1 MLMAHAGELRRAVG
15 AALDQRSRPLLRIAA
30 ATVALGTLLAS
41 PAFADGREDAAR
53 RAAAALEL
61 AAQEYRL
68 AFRGGV
74 LAAPEE
80 AREAALFVAEA
91 RRAAG
96 ALMGVAGRDLE
107 GRLADVGALIARG
120 VPPDTVVARAAA
132 VSRWLGSVLGIVL
145 DERPAH
151 SASAEAGG
159 RLYAQQCAQCHGA
172 RGFGDGPAAAGLTP
186 PPARLA
192 DPAVL
197 AAATP
202 LDVYRRI
209 SLGVPGTAMP
219 AFGDALSAQQ
229 RWDLVLHV
237 VTLAD
242 SLAARAGDG
251 ERALAL
257 ATVRADLRTALV
269 RAAAGDRAGAGAKA
283 LDAYLAYEGLEPALR
298 AVRPSLVP
306 EAEAAFAAYRLAA
319 AGGAD
324 SAALGAGH
332 ARVDALLAQ
341 AAAAL
346 AEHPSAS
353 GLFAES
359 FLLLLREGLE
369 AILILGA
376 IVAVV
381 VKSGA
386 EARKREVRWGA
397 GLAVVA
403 SLVTAALIRWLLR
416 VAPAQ
421 QEALEGA
428 VMLLAAAV
436 LFYVSYWMVSKLDKD
451 AWQRFV
457 RQRIEGALARGGA
470 LALAAA
476 AFLAVYREGFE
487 TVLFYQALYG
497 TGGAAGAAPITAGL
511 VLGGAALVGLYVAI
525 ERFGVRVPLRPFFAV
540 TGALLYFMAFVFAG
554 RGVTDLQE
562 GSWIGATPVARVPA
576 NDFLGIHPTLESLM
590 VQGLLVAA
598 LLAGL
603 GWVFVVR
610 PLLARRRKP
619 AEVAARTVRR
629 TEVRPS
635 LNRQPSMPAARP
647 TQPPAPP
654 ATGETAAA
662 RPLHKERA
670 AAD

>member
-1 MLMAHAGELRRAVG
+1 MREILVYLWTLTALVAAPAV
-15 AALDQRSRPLLRIAA
+15 
-30 ATVALGTLLAS
+30 
-41 PAFADGREDAAR
+41 ADGRADAAR

-61 AAQEYRL
+61 AVQEYRL

-96 ALMGVAGRDLE
+96 AMGGVSGRDLD
-107 GRLADVGALIARG
+107 GRLAGVGALISRAAH
-120 VPPDTVVARAAA
+120 PDTVAARAAA
-132 VSRWLGSVLGIVL
+132 VARWMGAALGVALE
-145 DERPAH
+145 ERPAH
-151 SASAEAGG
+151 SPSAASGG

-172 RGFGDGPAAAGLTP
+172 LGFGDGPAAAGLTP

-219 AFGDALSAQQ
+219 SFGDALSAQQ

-237 VTLAD
+237 VALAD

-257 ATVRADLRTALV
+257 ATVRADLRTSLA

-283 LDAYLAYEGLEPALR
+283 LDAYLAYEGLETALR

-306 EAEAAFAAYRLAA
+306 EAEAAFAAFRLAA
-319 AGGAD
+319 AGGAG
-324 SAALGAGH
+324 SVPLGAAH

-359 FLLLLREGLE
+359 FFLLLREGLE

-386 EARKREVRWGA
+386 PERRKEVRWGA

-403 SLVTAALIRWLLR
+403 SLGTAALIRWLLF

-457 RQRIEGALARGGA
+457 RQRIEGALAQGGA

-562 GSWIGATPVARVPA
+562 GAWIAATPVAHVPA

-590 VQGLLVAA
+590 VQGLIVAA
-598 LLAGL
+598 LLVGL

-610 PLLARRRKP
+610 PLLAKRRTQQP
-619 AEVAARTVRR
+619 AAARPLRQ
-629 TEVRPS
+629 TEMRPS
-635 LNRQPSMPAARP
+635 LNGQPAARR
-647 TQPPAPP
+647 TPPAASAPRP
-654 ATGETAAA
+654 ATGETPAA

>member
-1 MLMAHAGELRRAVG
+1 MNETLGYLISASRSAG
-15 AALDQRSRPLLRIAA
+15 AAAV
-30 ATVALGTLLAS
+30 VALGMACAV
-41 PAFADGREDAAR
+41 PAAADGGPDSAR

-68 AFRGGV
+68 AFHGGALTV
-74 LAAPEE
+74 PEE

-96 ALMGVAGRDLE
+96 GVPGQAGRALD
-107 GRLADVGALIARG
+107 GRLAEVGALIARA
-120 VPPDTVVARAAA
+120 VPPDTVIARVATLT
-132 VSRWLGSVLGIVL
+132 RWLGSSLGIAL
-145 DERPAH
+145 DERPEWPL
-151 SASAEAGG
+151 SALAGT
-159 RLYAQQCAQCHGA
+159 RLYGQRCAQCHGA
-172 RGFGDGPAAAGLTP
+172 LGFGDGPAAAGLTR

-197 AAATP
+197 SQATP

-219 AFGDALSAQQ
+219 AFGDVLSGEE

-237 VTLAD
+237 VALAD
-242 SLAARAGDG
+242 SLAARSEDG
-251 ERALAL
+251 ARALVL
-257 ATVRADLRTALV
+257 ATVRADLRTALG
-269 RAAAGDRAGAGAKA
+269 RAAAGDPAGAGTKA
-283 LDAYLAYEGLEPALR
+283 FDAYMAFEGLEPALR

-306 EAEAAFAAYRLAA
+306 DAEAAFAAFRASA

-324 SAALGAGH
+324 PATLAARH

-341 AAAAL
+341 SAAAL
-346 AEHPSAS
+346 GEHPSAS

-386 EARKREVRWGA
+386 PERKREVRWGA

-403 SLVTAALIRWLLR
+403 SLATAALLHRLLR

-457 RQRIEGALARGGA
+457 RARIEGALAQGGA
-470 LALAAA
+470 VALAAA

-511 VLGGAALVGLYVAI
+511 VLGSAALVGLFVGI
-525 ERFGVRVPLRPFFAV
+525 ERFGVRVPLKPFFAV
-540 TGALLYFMAFVFAG
+540 TGSLLYFMAFVFAG
-554 RGVTDLQE
+554 RGVTELQE
-562 GSWIGATPVARVPA
+562 GAWIGATPVAGVPA

-590 VQGLLVAA
+590 AQGLLVAA
-598 LLAGL
+598 LLVGL
-603 GWVFVVR
+603 AWVFVVR
-610 PLLARRRKP
+610 PLLAKRRTP
-619 AEVAARTVRR
+619 PQVAVRELRR
-629 TEVRPS
+629 TEARPS
-635 LNRQPSMPAARP
+635 LNRDRIAPSSASVARP
-647 TQPPAPP
+647 TLPAAEPPA
-654 ATGETAAA
+654 GIAAA
-662 RPLHKERA
+662 RPLHPERA

>member
-1 MLMAHAGELRRAVG
+1 
-15 AALDQRSRPLLRIAA
+15 
-30 ATVALGTLLAS
+30 
-41 PAFADGREDAAR
+41 
-53 RAAAALEL
+53 
-61 AAQEYRL
+61 
-68 AFRGGV
+68 
-74 LAAPEE
+74 
-80 AREAALFVAEA
+80 
-91 RRAAG
+91 
-96 ALMGVAGRDLE
+96 
-107 GRLADVGALIARG
+107 
-120 VPPDTVVARAAA
+120 VVARAA
-132 VSRWLGSVLGIVL
+132 SLTRWMGSALGVAL
-145 DERPAH
+145 DERPAR
-151 SASAEAGG
+151 SPSAEAGA
-159 RLYAQQCAQCHGA
+159 RLYGQQCAQCHGA

-186 PPARLA
+186 HPARLA

-237 VTLAD
+237 VALAD

-257 ATVRADLRTALV
+257 ATVRADLRTALA
-269 RAAAGDRAGAGAKA
+269 RAAGGDRAGAGAKA
-283 LDAYLAYEGLEPALR
+283 LDAYLAYERLEPALR

-306 EAEAAFAAYRLAA
+306 EAEAAFAAFRLAA
-319 AGGAD
+319 AGSAD
-324 SAALGAGH
+324 SAALGARH
-332 ARVDALLAQ
+332 ARVEVLLARS
-341 AAAAL
+341 AAAL

-359 FLLLLREGLE
+359 FILLLREGLE

-403 SLVTAALIRWLLR
+403 SLATAALIRWLLR
-416 VAPAQ
+416 IAPAQ
-421 QEALEGA
+421 QEALEGM

-457 RQRIEGALARGGA
+457 RQSIEGALAQGGA

-511 VLGGAALVGLYVAI
+511 VLGGAALVGLFVGI
-525 ERFGVRVPLRPFFAV
+525 ERFGVRVPLKPFFAV

-554 RGVTDLQE
+554 RGVTELQE
-562 GSWIGATPVARVPA
+562 GSWIGATPVAGVPA

-590 VQGLLVAA
+590 AQGLLVAA

-603 GWVFVVR
+603 GWAFVVR
-610 PLLARRRKP
+610 PLRARRATP
-619 AEVAARTVRR
+619 PQVAGRVLRR
-629 TEVRPS
+629 TEARPS
-635 LNRQPSMPAARP
+635 LNRDWPAPSGAAVPATQPAADVP
-647 TQPPAPP
+647 VP
-654 ATGETAAA
+654 GEIAAA
-662 RPLHKERA
+662 RPHRQERA

>member
-1 MLMAHAGELRRAVG
+1 MSELLGYLRAAAMV
-15 AALDQRSRPLLRIAA
+15 AALAA
-30 ATVALGTLLAS
+30 LAAV
-41 PAFADGREDAAR
+41 PVFAREGDEAAR

-74 LAAPEE
+74 LSVPEE
-80 AREAALFVAEA
+80 AREAALFVVEA
-91 RRAAG
+91 RHAAG
-96 ALMGVAGRDLE
+96 GVPGAAGRELD
-107 GRLADVGALIARG
+107 GRLVEVGALIARSA
-120 VPPDTVVARAAA
+120 PADTVVARAA
-132 VSRWLGSVLGIVL
+132 SLTRWLGTALGVAL
-145 DERPAH
+145 DKRPARSP
-151 SASAEAGG
+151 SAGAGA
-159 RLYAQQCAQCHGA
+159 RLYGQQCAQCHGA
-172 RGFGDGPAAAGLTP
+172 RGYGDGPASVGLTP

-197 AAATP
+197 AQATP

-219 AFGDALSAQQ
+219 AFGDALSAEQ

-237 VTLAD
+237 VALAD
-242 SLAARAGDG
+242 SLAARSGDG

-257 ATVRADLRTALV
+257 ATVRADLRTALG

-283 LDAYLAYEGLEPALR
+283 FDAYMAFEGLEPALR

-306 EAEAAFAAYRLAA
+306 EAEEAFAAFREAA

-324 SAALGAGH
+324 SASLGTRH
-332 ARVDALLAQ
+332 ARVDVLLAQ

-346 AEHPSAS
+346 GEHPSAS

-381 VKSGA
+381 MKSGA
-386 EARKREVRWGA
+386 EERKREVRWGA

-403 SLVTAALIRWLLR
+403 SLATAALIRWLLR
-416 VAPAQ
+416 IAPAQ

-436 LFYVSYWMVSKLDKD
+436 LFYVSYWMVSKLDQE

-457 RQRIEGALARGGA
+457 RGRIEGALAQGGA

-511 VLGGAALVGLYVAI
+511 VLAGAALVGLFVGI

-540 TGALLYFMAFVFAG
+540 TGSLLYFMAFVFAG
-554 RGVTDLQE
+554 RGIAELQE
-562 GSWIGATPVARVPA
+562 GAWIGATPVPGVPA
-576 NDFLGIHPTLESLM
+576 NDFLGIHQTLESLM
-590 VQGLLVAA
+590 AQGLLVAA

-603 GWVFVVR
+603 GWVFVIR
-610 PLLARRRKP
+610 PWRARRRTP
-619 AEVAARTVRR
+619 PGAAARELRRTEARASLNRDRPTPSSAPLAPTPPSAAVEVAA
-629 TEVRPS
+629 
-635 LNRQPSMPAARP
+635 ARSR
-647 TQPPAPP
+647 
-654 ATGETAAA
+654 G
-662 RPLHKERA
+662 KERA

>member
-1 MLMAHAGELRRAVG
+1 MRKILVYLSLVTALAAPAV
-15 AALDQRSRPLLRIAA
+15 
-30 ATVALGTLLAS
+30 
-41 PAFADGREDAAR
+41 ADGREDAAR

-68 AFRGGV
+68 AFHGGV

-80 AREAALFVAEA
+80 AREAALFVVEA

-96 ALMGVAGRDLE
+96 VLVGVAGRELDA
-107 GRLADVGALIARG
+107 RLADVAALIARAA
-120 VPPDTVVARAAA
+120 PPDTVVGRAAA
-132 VSRWLGSVLGIVL
+132 ISRWMGSALGVALE
-145 DERPAH
+145 ERPAR
-151 SASAEAGG
+151 SASAAAGG

-172 RGFGDGPAAAGLTP
+172 HGFGDGPAAAGLTP

-237 VTLAD
+237 VALAD

-257 ATVRADLRTALV
+257 ATVRADLRTALA

-283 LDAYLAYEGLEPALR
+283 LDAYLAFEGLEPVLR

-306 EAEAAFAAYRLAA
+306 EAEAAFAAFRLAA
-319 AGGAD
+319 ASGAG
-324 SAALGAGH
+324 STALGTEH
-332 ARVDALLAQ
+332 ARVEALLAQ

-346 AEHPSAS
+346 AEHPSAA

-386 EARKREVRWGA
+386 PERRRDVRWGA

-403 SLVTAALIRWLLR
+403 SLATAALIRWLLR

-497 TGGAAGAAPITAGL
+497 TGGAAGAAPVTAGL
-511 VLGGAALVGLYVAI
+511 VLGGAALVGLYVGI

-562 GSWIGATPVARVPA
+562 GSWIGATPVAHVPA

-590 VQGLLVAA
+590 AQGLLVAA

-610 PLLARRRKP
+610 PLVAKRRTP
-619 AEVAARTVRR
+619 AQAAGRALRQ

-635 LNRQPSMPAARP
+635 LNRQATAPAARP
-647 TQPPAPP
+647 TPSPASPPSRPSP
-654 ATGETAAA
+654 AAGETAAG